1 MNSGGLHLTRPNDDR
16 SNVTVSCA
24 GKRGALLSL
33 PVPAQREDTIAVGD
47 FGRWMVKYID
57 GWFAFAKNL
66 GLGIDRM
73 QDITLVTGCH
83 RAKSW
88 INVAFS
94 EGSRDAEASFVIRV
108 SGSLGVNVE
117 QRLVRGDVV
126 SKLGPNGEVRGCRL
140 QSWILA

>member
-1 MNSGGLHLTRPNDDR
+1 
-16 SNVTVSCA
+16 
-24 GKRGALLSL
+24 
-33 PVPAQREDTIAVGD
+33 
-47 FGRWMVKYID
+47 MVKYID

-88 INVAFS
+88 VNVAFS

-108 SGSLGVNVE
+108 SGASGVNVD

-126 SKLGPNGEVRGCRL
+126 PKLGPNGEVRGCRF